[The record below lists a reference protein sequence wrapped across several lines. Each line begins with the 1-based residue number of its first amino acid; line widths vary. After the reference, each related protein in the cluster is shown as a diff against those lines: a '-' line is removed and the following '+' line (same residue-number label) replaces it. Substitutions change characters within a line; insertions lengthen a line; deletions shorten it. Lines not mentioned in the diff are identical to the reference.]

1 MTIIANLLKNN
12 ENHRKSIKTAIQK
25 PDFLRRN
32 EKINGNRALERF
44 SYMFREGGRNPIF
57 LMKIKKSVTIIRN
70 HRKSPEVIQNHC
82 KIIKNH
88 WKTLKIMQNHIKSL
102 QNH

>member
-1 MTIIANLLKNN
+1 MKIIANLLKNN

-57 LMKIKKSVTIIRN
+57 LMKIKKSVKIIRN
-70 HRKSPEVIQNHC
+70 HRKSL
-82 KIIKNH
+82 KIIAKSM
-88 WKTLKIMQNHIKSL
+88 KIIAKSL
-102 QNH
+102 QNQ

>member
-1 MTIIANLLKNN
+1 MKSIANLLKNN

-44 SYMFREGGRNPIF
+44 SYMFREGGWNPIF
-57 LMKIKKSVTIIRN
+57 RMKNNKIVRNKWKSYKK
-70 HRKSPEVIQNHC
+70 HKKH
-82 KIIKNH
+82 
-88 WKTLKIMQNHIKSL
+88 
-102 QNH
+102 

>member
-1 MTIIANLLKNN
+1 MKIN
-12 ENHRKSIKTAIQK
+12 EKHRKSIKTAIQK

-44 SYMFREGGRNPIF
+44 SYMYREGGRNPIF
-57 LMKIKKSVTIIRN
+57 LMKMKKSVKISRN
-70 HRKSPEVIQNHC
+70 HRKS
-82 KIIKNH
+82 
-88 WKTLKIMQNHIKSL
+88 L